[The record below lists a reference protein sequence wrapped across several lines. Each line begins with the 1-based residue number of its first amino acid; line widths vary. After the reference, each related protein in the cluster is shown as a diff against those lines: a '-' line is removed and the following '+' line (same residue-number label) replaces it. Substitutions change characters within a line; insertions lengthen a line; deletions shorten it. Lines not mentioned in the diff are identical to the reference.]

1 MQSQLYIPPAAVNG
15 SDPECT
21 HDYLELREGSESQ
34 GRTVWRKCGGADGVV
49 TTLASPSASYKS
61 NFTQVSSCLAVFFI
75 KPVTPTTKV
84 AAASYT
90 GFPLYNAL
98 SLHGSEPSVAVS
110 TVVARTLP
118 LVSIQ
123 TFPLTVNAQTG
134 RNVRDV
140 WK

>member
-61 NFTQVSSCLAVFFI
+61 NFTQVSCLLCVFI
-75 KPVTPTTKV
+75 KPRTPTIKV

-90 GFPLYNAL
+90 GFPLFNAL
-98 SLHGSEPSVAVS
+98 SCMGLSHLS
-110 TVVARTLP
+110 LP
-118 LVSIQ
+118 KQL
-123 TFPLTVNAQTG
+123 
-134 RNVRDV
+134 
-140 WK
+140 